1 MGGTN
6 FQLKPHSKIP
16 KPQKPLLV
24 VVLDGWGQAA
34 DDEYNAISRAET
46 PCMDS
51 LRESRPDKWMLLK
64 AHGTAV
70 GLPSDD
76 DMGNSEVCLGHSP
89 PTLSYR
95 EYLFAGSESKA
106 PSLNSTTSIFNQC
119 PRHL

>member
-34 DDEYNAISRAET
+34 DDE
-46 PCMDS
+46 
-51 LRESRPDKWMLLK
+51 LLK

-95 EYLFAGSESKA
+95 ENLFAGFESRNA
-106 PSLNSTTSIFNQC
+106 FFELHYFNQC